1 MTLKEIYTKYT
12 KWIIVILLCLL
23 TFKSCQSCSR
33 NRTMQFNDLQYTEYI
48 DSLNTV
54 IDSLEMRNDSL
65 LDSVNQYKIEVKNLN
80 KLIDRY
86 EKDNNH
92 YKSMNKSLI
101 NTNKELSLNK
111 QQE

>member
-12 KWIIVILLCLL
+12 KWIVIILLCLL

-54 IDSLEMRNDSL
+54 IDSLEMRNDSS

>member
-12 KWIIVILLCLL
+12 KWIVIVLLCLL

-33 NRTMQFNDLQYTEYI
+33 NRTMQFNDIQYTEQI
-48 DSLNTV
+48 DSLNVV
-54 IDSLEMRNDSL
+54 IDSLEMRNDL
-65 LDSVNQYKIEVKNLN
+65 LSDSINHYKLEVKSLN
-80 KLIDRY
+80 KLIDKY